1 MNYYRKQIIFLLLI
15 AAFIFL
21 QIPNVMA
28 EETFND
34 PNLKSHTLTWGKLE
48 RNYISYIPSNLPR
61 DKKVPLVI
69 FLHGFTSSAEES
81 IAISEGLMNR
91 LADRDGAI
99 VLYPNAIDK
108 HWNEIAGGYY
118 EKTRGID
125 DTGFVAFL
133 IDKYIKEHNVDPKRV
148 YVSGFSNGGEMTY
161 TLACRI
167 PEKITAV
174 APVISNMG
182 VEMAE
187 KYRTGKPLPILIMNG
202 TGDPVVPWNGGKV
215 ELDGQMLGDL
225 LSADDTV
232 KFWAKRNGAD
242 KNYSKEMLPDKNPE
256 DGSTV
261 IRKCHKN
268 NKNGAEVIL
277 YEIVNGGHTVPGMKS
292 NKPANDKNRINMD
305 INGFEVI
312 WNFFMRH

>member
-1 MNYYRKQIIFLLLI
+1 MNCLKRRTVFLLLI
-15 AAFIFL
+15 TAFFLL
-21 QIPNVMA
+21 QITSVMA
-28 EETFND
+28 KEAFND
-34 PNLKSHTLTWGKLE
+34 PNLKSDTLTWGKLE
-48 RNYISYIPSNLPR
+48 RNYISYIPSNLPK

-108 HWNEIAGGYY
+108 HWNDISGGHY
-118 EKTRGID
+118 EDTRGID
-125 DTGFVAFL
+125 DTGFICFL

-148 YVSGFSNGGEMTY
+148 YISGFSNGGEMTY

-167 PEKITAV
+167 PEKIAAI

-215 ELDGQMLGDL
+215 EMDGKVMGNL
-225 LSADDTV
+225 LSADNTV

-261 IRKCHKN
+261 IRKFHKNHKN

-277 YEIVNGGHTVPGMKS
+277 YEIVNGGHTIPGMKS
-292 NKPANDKNRINMD
+292 
-305 INGFEVI
+305 EQTS
-312 WNFFMRH
+312 